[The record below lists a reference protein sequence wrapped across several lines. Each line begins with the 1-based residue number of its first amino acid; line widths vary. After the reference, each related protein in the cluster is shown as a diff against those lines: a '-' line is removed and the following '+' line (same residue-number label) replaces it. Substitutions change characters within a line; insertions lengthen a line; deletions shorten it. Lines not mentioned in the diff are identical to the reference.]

1 MIDIENY
8 DKNNVFAKI
17 LRKEIPSKKIYEDE
31 FAYAFEDISPQT
43 PIHVLIIPKKS
54 FCSFDDF
61 VEKANNDFLIGFYK
75 IN

>member
-43 PIHVLIIPKKS
+43 PIHVLIIPKNL
-54 FCSFDDF
+54 F
-61 VEKANNDFLIGFYK
+61 VVSMILLKKQITIF
-75 IN
+75 

>member
-54 FCSFDDF
+54 FF
-61 VEKANNDFLIGFYK
+61 VVSMILLKKQITIF
-75 IN
+75 